1 MAGVGPMTQDWEPV
15 VIRKRA
21 PNSAAKRDEKTV
33 NAARRSGAD
42 IESVR
47 KFNAGTNKAASSS
60 TSLNT
65 KRLDD
70 DTETL
75 AHERV
80 PTELKKAIMQA
91 RGEKKLTQSQ
101 LAQLINEKPQVI
113 QEYESG
119 KAIPNQQILSKL
131 ERALGAKLRGKKNK
145 LYGQICQHPVNT
157 SILSASRNTRRYSE
171 TVKLT
176 FTHTSTKK
184 KTNYTKPKA
193 LKFLFPSTVINL
205 VVVVLLLL
213 LLGFPHFLVFSIS
226 GNRGGEMETDEA
238 YQRKERD
245 ALVAIVVLACLALTS
260 LFVAFSY
267 YCYIRNKVSKR
278 HRINKKFNCEEKGD
292 CQNQQ
297 EVTDN
302 ALQIFTFKQ
311 LHSATGGF
319 SKSNVVGHGGFG
331 LVYRGVL
338 NDGRKVAIK
347 LMDNAGKQGED
358 EFKMEV
364 ELLSRLRSP
373 YLLALLGYCSDNSHK
388 LLVYE
393 FMANGGLQEHLY
405 PTNRSGSVPLRLDW
419 ETRMRIALEAAKGL
433 EYLHEQVSP
442 PVIHRDFKSSNI
454 LLDRNFHAKVSD
466 FGLAKVGSDKAGGH
480 VSTRVLGT
488 QGYVAPEYALTGH
501 LTTKSDVYSYG
512 IVLLELLT
520 GRVPVDMKRDT
531 GEGVLVSWALPQ
543 LADRDK
549 VVDIMDSTL
558 EGQYSTKEVVQ
569 VAAIAAMCVQAEAD
583 YRPLMADVVQSLV
596 PLVRSRRSAAKL
608 SGCSSSFS
616 LARSLG
622 SPVGSQ

>member
-1 MAGVGPMTQDWEPV
+1 
-15 VIRKRA
+15 
-21 PNSAAKRDEKTV
+21 
-33 NAARRSGAD
+33 
-42 IESVR
+42 
-47 KFNAGTNKAASSS
+47 
-60 TSLNT
+60 
-65 KRLDD
+65 
-70 DTETL
+70 
-75 AHERV
+75 
-80 PTELKKAIMQA
+80 
-91 RGEKKLTQSQ
+91 
-101 LAQLINEKPQVI
+101 
-113 QEYESG
+113 
-119 KAIPNQQILSKL
+119 
-131 ERALGAKLRGKKNK
+131 
-145 LYGQICQHPVNT
+145 
-157 SILSASRNTRRYSE
+157 
-171 TVKLT
+171 
-176 FTHTSTKK
+176 
-184 KTNYTKPKA
+184 
-193 LKFLFPSTVINL
+193 
-205 VVVVLLLL
+205 
-213 LLGFPHFLVFSIS
+213 
-226 GNRGGEMETDEA
+226 METDEA
-238 YQRKERD
+238 YQRKERA
-245 ALVAIVVLACLALTS
+245 ALVAIVVLACLTLSS

-278 HRINKKFNCEEKGD
+278 HRISKRFDCEEKGD

-297 EVTDN
+297 DVTDN
-302 ALQIFTFKQ
+302 GLQIFTFKQ

-347 LMDNAGKQGED
+347 FMDHAGKQGEE

-405 PTNRSGSVPLRLDW
+405 LNNRSGSVPPRLDW

-454 LLDRNFHAKVSD
+454 LLDRNFNAKVSD

-512 IVLLELLT
+512 VVLLELLT
-520 GRVPVDMKRDT
+520 GRVPVDMKRAT
-531 GEGVLVSWALPQ
+531 GEGILVAWALPQ

-549 VVDIMDSTL
+549 VVDIMDPTL

-596 PLVRSRRSAAKL
+596 PLVRNRRSASKL

-616 LARSLG
+616 LARSPN
-622 SPVGSQ
+622 SPGKASVGSQ